1 MDETIQELYEKHK
14 AMDREVTKKER
25 ILDVKYWL
33 SVIGIVLLPTAC
45 IVASITLTALDI
57 VPITAIVLACFGGLT
72 AFFVPKFIVS
82 VHKEYED
89 ELTDM
94 LCEFLYKDVA
104 ILNQVEQIIINE
116 QEEQNNEQ

>member
-1 MDETIQELYEKHK
+1 
-14 AMDREVTKKER
+14 MDREVTKKER
-25 ILDVKYWL
+25 ILDAKYWL

-57 VPITAIVLACFGGLT
+57 VPITAIVLACIGGLT

-104 ILNQVEQIIINE
+104 ILNQVEQIIINNE
-116 QEEQNNEQ
+116 EEQNNEQ